1 MRKGFPILVAVLV
14 LAASGTAYAF
24 DCIRVSSSPQGLAQ
38 STKSGN
44 WLAFDLGSTAGVERT
59 FTDVFGVELTPEQA
73 ECFEAAYAS
82 ADVPKYFALGIGV
95 AGGKKETT
103 TSNGARAGSFGVLAW
118 NNKNYRVLS
127 DGRGIDLAEGSE
139 VFGAFVGSVGACGI
153 EIPEGPP
160 EE

>member
-1 MRKGFPILVAVLV
+1 MRKGFPMLVAVLV
-14 LAASGTAYAF
+14 LAVSGTAYAY

-44 WLAFDLGSTAGVERT
+44 WLAFDLGSTAGVKQT
-59 FTDVFGVELTPEQA
+59 FADVFGVELTDEETA
-73 ECFEAAYAS
+73 CFAASYAS
-82 ADVPKYFALGIGV
+82 TGAPKYFALGIGV

-127 DGRGIDLAEGSE
+127 DGKGIDLAESSP
-139 VFGAFVGSVGACGI
+139 VFTAFVGSI
-153 EIPEGPP
+153 EGCKIVIPEGPP

>member
-14 LAASGTAYAF
+14 LAASGTAYAY

-44 WLAFDLGSTAGVERT
+44 WLAFDLGSTAGIEQT
-59 FTDVFGVELTPEQA
+59 FSDVFGVELTDEQVTCFDDRYTLA
-73 ECFEAAYAS
+73 EA
-82 ADVPKYFALGIGV
+82 PKYFALGIGV

-103 TSNGARAGSFGVLAW
+103 KSNGARGDRFGVLAW

-127 DGRGIDLAEGSE
+127 DGKGIDLAEESPVFDALFGSI
-139 VFGAFVGSVGACGI
+139 GACGI
-153 EIPEGPP
+153 HLP
-160 EE
+160 EEPSHE